1 MGYIYLLGNFAQLSD
16 LNILK
21 RPDQLPL
28 LHWGFKFLAPKK
40 LKKKKSHKYKT
51 ERQTFCLIIHILIQ
65 KFEGTPVTWHK
76 FVSAVVVHIK
86 IPHSPI
92 TTLKWKKGGQEAVG
106 ECKGTVSISSL
117 EERFTWLRNFR
128 MGTLKHNRMIHLW
141 LNIWCKVC

>member
-1 MGYIYLLGNFAQLSD
+1 MGYIYLLENFAQLPD

-28 LHWGFKFLAPKK
+28 LHGGLKFLAPKNW
-40 LKKKKSHKYKT
+40 KKKKSKT

-76 FVSAVVVHIK
+76 FVSAFVVHIK
-86 IPHSPI
+86 IPHFPVTI
-92 TTLKWKKGGQEAVG
+92 LKWKRGGQEAVG
-106 ECKGTVSISSL
+106 ECKGAVSVSDL

-128 MGTLKHNRMIHLW
+128 KGTLKHNKMIHLW